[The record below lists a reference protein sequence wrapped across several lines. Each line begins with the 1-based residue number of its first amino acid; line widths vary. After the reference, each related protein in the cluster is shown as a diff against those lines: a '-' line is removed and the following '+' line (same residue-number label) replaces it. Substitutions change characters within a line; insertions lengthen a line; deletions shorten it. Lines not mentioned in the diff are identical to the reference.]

1 MDSWVCK
8 TSHLPAAG
16 QHTDVT
22 ASIERSVQCI
32 RMANTLH
39 CFSRVPS
46 KEVTAPGCSQKS
58 LTLRTEV

>member
-16 QHTDVT
+16 QHTDFT
-22 ASIERSVQCI
+22 ASIERSAQCI

-39 CFSRVPS
+39 CSSRVPS
-46 KEVTAPGCSQKS
+46 KKATAPGCSQKS
-58 LTLRTEV
+58 LTERIEV